1 MITPTMMYWIT
12 RLDGLRSFLH
22 GFDELTAILTVIC
35 LVISGVAGII
45 CTVMICNSWE
55 PSEEVEEPNYK
66 LVRSVR
72 NYAAKFAFCV
82 FLPAMPSTARP

>member
-45 CTVMICNSWE
+45 CTVMICNAWE
-55 PSEEVEEPNYK
+55 PSEEAEDPNRRYCNYLYGNARRVIFYK
-66 LVRSVR
+66 
-72 NYAAKFAFCV
+72 
-82 FLPAMPSTARP
+82 